1 MSASRV
7 DNRDPSTR
15 MVTMN
20 TLFSQNS
27 DYNKENMSSRRL
39 NEIAEDETADHLMTP
54 SKSADN
60 YEQISNQSAKLK
72 LIQDEEI
79 QRALECA

>member
-1 MSASRV
+1 
-7 DNRDPSTR
+7 
-15 MVTMN
+15 
-20 TLFSQNS
+20 
-27 DYNKENMSSRRL
+27 MSSTRL
-39 NEIAEDETADHLMTP
+39 NEIAEDETGDQLMTP
-54 SKSADN
+54 SKSEDN